1 MSDCRVIDDL
11 NDYETQQEALGDLD
25 EEYEKTQLLTDPD
38 GQAEVYE
45 KLKDNDEF
53 MEIIYQLMESQK
65 NQPEKY
71 LAGMSM
77 RIIEAIESVA
87 GKIVEGM

>member
-53 MEIIYQLMESQK
+53 MEIIYQLMEAQK
-65 NQPEKY
+65 DQPEKY

>member
-1 MSDCRVIDDL
+1 MSDCRAKDDL
-11 NDYETQQEALGDLD
+11 DAYERMMDARGDVDHDD
-25 EEYEKTQLLTDPD
+25 EIVSLLTDDD
-38 GQAEVYE
+38 GKADVY
-45 KLKDNDEF
+45 KRLKDNDEF

-65 NQPEKY
+65 SQPEKY